1 MKKTTLTVVLLLSII
16 CAFGQKKAVN
26 RAFSE
31 AKMEKPNFLILKKT
45 MFRKHWE

>member
-26 RAFSE
+26 RAL
-31 AKMEKPNFLILKKT
+31 AKLKWKNPTFRKPVIILKE
-45 MFRKHWE
+45 H